1 MPNIDL
7 RSVVLIVGAMGL
19 LMSIVLFFLRRS
31 LPPSIHGLGQWS
43 AAPACF
49 LVSMVLLAL
58 RGTISDL
65 FSVVVGNLLLLVGCL
80 LLLLGAQRFFGVA
93 AKRPLWNWPVFFA
106 LATSALIWTTL
117 IEPDY
122 GLRLRAMTLLLFSI
136 IFSLALL
143 VRQKTGSTFAGRFC
157 TLVLL
162 LQSAVIFLRFGATF
176 FWSSGSGLF
185 EPNIYQALY
194 IASFAFTMLLFT
206 VGTVLLLNERL
217 RVEFQTIINAA
228 KQSESNAL
236 ATKNR
241 LQATLDAIP
250 DLLFELGLDG
260 KYHDYHSPHT
270 DLIAAAPGV
279 PLRST
284 VHQVLAPDAAH
295 ACMTAVQEAH
305 QNGQSRGQQFQLQ
318 LPQGVRWFEL
328 SVARMNVERGQE
340 PRCIVLSRDITERKL
355 SEVALQ
361 QSLRDKDALLKEVH
375 HRVKNNLQV
384 VISLLRLEAGRSTHS
399 DTKAVLQEMQGRIR
413 SMAMLHESLY
423 RSGTLAWIDLGAYLE
438 QLAVQIFRTQST
450 QTGLVQL
457 KLNLAAVEAGMD
469 QAIPMGL
476 LVNELISN
484 CLKHG
489 FVDGRSGEVSIE
501 LQPVDHA
508 QAWRLRVSDT
518 GVGLPSNFEEKRKNS
533 LGLQLIGDLSKQVG
547 GVLQVESSLTSGT
560 AFTVTFTP
568 MVTETLP
575 ADSR

>member
-31 LPPSIHGLGQWS
+31 LAPSIHGLGQWS
-43 AAPACF
+43 AAPAFF

-58 RGTISDL
+58 RGTIPDL
-65 FSVVVGNLLLLVGCL
+65 VSVVVGNLLLLVGCL
-80 LLLLGAQRFFGVA
+80 LLLSGAQLFFGVA
-93 AKRPLWNWPVFFA
+93 AQRPRWKWLVFLV
-106 LATSALIWTTL
+106 LATVVLVWTTL

-122 GLRLRAMTLLLFSI
+122 GLRLRAMTLLLFLI
-136 IFSLALL
+136 IFSLMLL
-143 VRQKTGSTFAGRFC
+143 VHRQTGSTFAGRFC
-157 TLVLL
+157 TLVLIA
-162 LQSAVIFLRFGATF
+162 QSAVIFLRFVATF
-176 FWSSGSGLF
+176 LWPSGSGLF
-185 EPNIYQALY
+185 EPFVYQTMY

-217 RVEFQTIINAA
+217 RVEFQAILNDAR
-228 KQSESNAL
+228 QSEAKAL
-236 ATKNR
+236 STKNR
-241 LQATLDAIP
+241 LQATLDAVP
-250 DLLFELGLDG
+250 DLLFEIGLDG
-260 KYHDYHSPHT
+260 KYLDYHSPHT
-270 DLIAAAPGV
+270 DLLAQAPEIL
-279 PLRST
+279 LRST
-284 VHQVLAPDAAH
+284 VYQVLAPDAAT

-305 QNGQSRGQQFQLQ
+305 QHGQSRGQQFQLQ
-318 LPQGVRWFEL
+318 LPQGLRWFEL
-328 SVARMNVERGQE
+328 SVARMQVEQGQA
-340 PRCIVLSRDITERKL
+340 PRCIVLSRDITQRKL

-384 VISLLRLEAGRSTHS
+384 VVSLLRLEAGRSS
-399 DTKAVLQEMQGRIR
+399 QPDTRAVLQDMQGRIR

-423 RSGTLAWIDLGAYLE
+423 RSGTLAWIDLGAYLQ
-438 QLAVQIFRTQST
+438 QLAVQIFRAQTT

-457 KLNLAAVEAGMD
+457 RLNLASVQAGMD
-469 QAIPMGL
+469 QAIPLGL

-501 LQPVDHA
+501 LQPLDHA

-518 GVGLPSNFEEKRKNS
+518 GVGLPANFEEKRQQS

-547 GVLQVESSLTSGT
+547 GQLQVQSGSQ
-560 AFTVTFTP
+560 AGASFMVTFIP
-568 MVTETLP
+568 MV
-575 ADSR
+575 ADTAPVQG

>member
-1 MPNIDL
+1 MNLSWWSPAESL
-7 RSVVLIVGAMGL
+7 RSDQSASGSQTRCDGAGGQCGRLLEHMTPCLWSRATGTWRMKSSYWLRMG
-19 LMSIVLFFLRRS
+19 VDR
-31 LPPSIHGLGQWS
+31 

-162 LQSAVIFLRFGATF
+162 LQSAVIFLRFVATF
-176 FWSSGSGLF
+176 LWPSGTGLF
-185 EPNIYQALY
+185 EPFVYQTMY

-279 PLRST
+279 PLRNT

-375 HRVKNNLQV
+375 HRVTRPGF
-384 VISLLRLEAGRSTHS
+384 IRARCGSSARLMA
-399 DTKAVLQEMQGRIR
+399 RIM
-413 SMAMLHESLY
+413 SSA
-423 RSGTLAWIDLGAYLE
+423 T
-438 QLAVQIFRTQST
+438 
-450 QTGLVQL
+450 
-457 KLNLAAVEAGMD
+457 
-469 QAIPMGL
+469 
-476 LVNELISN
+476 
-484 CLKHG
+484 
-489 FVDGRSGEVSIE
+489 
-501 LQPVDHA
+501 
-508 QAWRLRVSDT
+508 
-518 GVGLPSNFEEKRKNS
+518 
-533 LGLQLIGDLSKQVG
+533 GDL
-547 GVLQVESSLTSGT
+547 
-560 AFTVTFTP
+560 
-568 MVTETLP
+568 
-575 ADSR
+575 